1 MRIALA
7 HWGGSHI
14 AAGAVLQ
21 GLAARLHVERDRWA
35 LWLPPFIGTGIG
47 LYLLLPIE
55 PPLWIGL
62 ALAAAGIALSIA
74 ARRYVAGSL
83 VAIAL
88 TAASIGFLAAQIRTA
103 IVATPM
109 LAEEIGPVKVIGT
122 VLAVEALPSGQRVLL
137 EDVVIEG
144 IAPEATPVRV
154 RIRIVK
160 RDAVVVPGDRI
171 DLLAELAPPSP
182 PVTPYSFDF
191 QRAAYFRGIGA
202 QGFAYGG
209 PRLVEDPETT
219 MSYLASLS
227 AGIEALRL
235 RVAQRIRTVL
245 PDADGGVA
253 VALMTGS
260 QTAIPREAVDAMRAV
275 GLAHLLSVSG
285 LHIGLV
291 TGILLLAVRAGLAL
305 IPSIALRYPIKK
317 WAAGIAFVGAFFYLL
332 ITGMGVPTQR
342 SFLMAGLVLFAVM
355 IDRTAL
361 SMRLVAW
368 AAGVILLLQPETLT
382 SPSFQLSF
390 AAVVALIAAY
400 ETSLAWRLRKR
411 SRSSWLARLPFHLLS
426 VAVTSLVAEAAT
438 TAFAL
443 YHFSQLTLFG
453 LVANLVAVPVTAI
466 WIMPWAV
473 VAYALMPFHLEVLA
487 LVPMGWGIDIVLATA
502 RIVASWPASVSYLPA
517 MPLWGAVLVAIGGLW
532 LTLWRRSWRWWGAAP
547 IAAGFIS
554 IAFVTPPHILVSGDA
569 RLVAVADANGEY
581 VFSQERANRFEA
593 DIWMHR
599 AGQEER
605 QAWPDDGY
613 GADGRLLCDS
623 LGCVYRAENHVVAIA
638 WQAGALI
645 EDCAIADLVISRD
658 PARDLCR
665 GGEAGEPIVI
675 DRFDLWRNGGY
686 AIWLEPDEIRSLSV
700 AETRGIRPWVA
711 DFARRQPR
719 PVPE

>member
-7 HWGGSHI
+7 HWVGSHI
-14 AAGAVLQ
+14 AAGTVLQ
-21 GLAARLHVERDRWA
+21 GLAARLDAERDRWA

-47 LYLLLPIE
+47 LYFLLPVE
-55 PPLWIGL
+55 PPLWIGFVLVAAGL
-62 ALAAAGIALSIA
+62 ALSFG
-74 ARRYVAGSL
+74 ARRHLAGSL

-88 TAASIGFLAAQIRTA
+88 AAASIGFLAAQVRTA

-109 LAEEIGPVKVIGT
+109 LSEEIGPVKVIGT
-122 VLAVEALPSGQRVLL
+122 VVAVEALPSGQRVLL
-137 EDVVIEG
+137 ENVVIEG

-160 RDAVVVPGDRI
+160 RDAVVVPGERI
-171 DLLAELAPPSP
+171 DLLAELGPPSA
-182 PVTPYSFDF
+182 PVTPYGFDF

-209 PRLVEDPETT
+209 PRPVEDPGAG
-219 MSYLASLS
+219 MSYFASLS
-227 AGIEALRL
+227 AGIEAMRL
-235 RVAQRIRTVL
+235 RVAQRIRAVL

-317 WAAGIAFVGAFFYLL
+317 WAAAVAFVGAFFYLL
-332 ITGMGVPTQR
+332 VTGMGVPTQR
-342 SFLMAGLVLFAVM
+342 SFLMVALVLFAVV

-368 AAGVILLLQPETLT
+368 AAGVILLLQPEAMT

-400 ETSLAWRLRKR
+400 ETSLSWRLRQRGR
-411 SRSSWLARLPFHLLS
+411 SNWFARLPYHLLG

-453 LVANLVAVPVTAI
+453 LVANLIAVPTTAV

-473 VAYALMPFHLEVLA
+473 AAYALMPFDLEAVA

-502 RIVASWPASVSYLPA
+502 RIVASWPASVAYLPA

-532 LTLWRRSWRWWGAAP
+532 LTLWRRSWRWWGAVP

-554 IAFVTPPHILVSGDA
+554 IAFVTPPQILVSGDA
-569 RLVAVADANGEY
+569 RLVAVAGENGEY

-605 QAWPDDGY
+605 QAWPQEGY
-613 GADGRLLCDS
+613 GADGRLLCDT
-623 LGCVYRAENHVVAIA
+623 LGCLYRAETNVVAIA
-638 WQAGALI
+638 WQAGALA
-645 EDCAIADLVISRD
+645 EDCAIADLVISLD

-665 GGEAGEPIVI
+665 SGATGKPIVI

-686 AIWLEPDEIRSLSV
+686 AVWLEADGIRTLSV

-711 DFARRQPR
+711 DLARREP
-719 PVPE
+719 